1 MIVNADDLGMTPGTN
16 IAIFKGYDDGCITH
30 ASIMANCDY
39 FEDAISGASKRE
51 GLGIGLHLNITY
63 GKAIIQNPLYC
74 DDDGY
79 FNLSYKDLLLNK
91 DSDFL
96 LAIEKEW
103 DAQIARVLSSLSKE
117 RVLTHID
124 SHRHI
129 HIIPHFYPI
138 AMKLAKKYNIERIRL
153 IKESLI
159 NSIRIT
165 KKFNFILNGGI
176 VKYILLKLFTLF
188 DLKQGDLYD
197 DRSFYSILYTGVVTD
212 EILKKILESGK
223 RYEIMVH
230 PSYPHLDRDV
240 SFYDEDE
247 KSYRMSDNRIKEL
260 KAVMSIKRD
269 TTE

>member
-30 ASIMANCDY
+30 ASIMANGDY
-39 FEDAISGASKRE
+39 FDDAIDGVIKRE
-51 GLGIGLHLNITY
+51 NLGIGLHLNITY
-63 GKAIIQNPLYC
+63 GKAIIEDSLYC
-74 DDDGY
+74 DNEGY
-79 FNLSYKDLLLNK
+79 FNLGYKDLLLQK
-91 DSDFL
+91 DPSFL

-103 DAQIARVLSSLSKE
+103 NAQISLVVSSLPEE
-117 RVLTHID
+117 RILTHID

-138 AMKLAKKYNIERIRL
+138 VIKLAKRYDIERVRL

-159 NSIRIT
+159 DSIRMT

-176 VKYILLKLFTLF
+176 VKYILLKLFTISN
-188 DLKQGDLYD
+188 LKHGDLYE
-197 DRSFYSILYTGVVTD
+197 DRSFYSILYTGVVD
-212 EILKKILESGK
+212 GEILKRVLKSRK

-230 PSYPHLDRDV
+230 PGYPHLDKDIP
-240 SFYDEDE
+240 FYDKDE

-260 KAVMSIKRD
+260 EAVVSLKRD
-269 TTE
+269 NL